1 MGKGFFDSCDI
12 SDTGSICFWLFLPI
26 AFVVYLVEAIT

>member
-12 SDTGSICFWLFLPI
+12 TDAGSVCFWLWLPV
-26 AFVVYLVEAIT
+26 ALVVYLVDLIR